1 VAEARTSVRTYTG
14 QSFERLLRNR
24 LGIAAGVAI
33 GVLAL
38 VAITEPVLVD
48 YVIRH
53 NVADQDLAEPFASPG
68 AAHWLGTDE
77 LGRDTMARLI
87 GGARVSLSIALL
99 TVTLSLAVG
108 GGIGM
113 VSGFVGGW
121 LDNLLMRLVD
131 IVLAIPQILLFMLL
145 SILFRPG
152 IVSLALIIASVSW
165 VTVARIVRSEVLSLR
180 TRDFILATRSVG
192 ASQLRLLGRH
202 IFPNVLPTLIVTAT
216 LGVGQII
223 LVEAALDYLGLGV
236 QPPTSSWG
244 NMLSNAQ
251 SYFTNSTILVIA
263 PGSLIV
269 LTVLALNLFG
279 NAIRDAFDPR
289 VVHAE

>member
-1 VAEARTSVRTYTG
+1 MGV
-14 QSFERLLRNR
+14 
-24 LGIAAGVAI
+24 AAGIAI

-38 VAITEPVLVD
+38 VAITEPVLLD
-48 YVIRH
+48 HVIRH
-53 NVADQDLAEPFASPG
+53 NVADQDLARPFASPG
-68 AAHWLGTDE
+68 AGHWLGTDE
-77 LGRDTMARLI
+77 LGRDTMARLV

-99 TVTLSLAVG
+99 TVTLSLAIG

-113 VSGFVGGW
+113 VSGFAGGW
-121 LDNLLMRLVD
+121 LDSLLMRLVD

-165 VTVARIVRSEVLSLR
+165 VSVARIVRSEVLSLR
-180 TRDFILATRSVG
+180 SRDFILASRSVG
-192 ASQLRLLGRH
+192 APPLRLLGRH
-202 IFPNVLPTLIVTAT
+202 ILPNVLPTLIVTAT

-236 QPPTSSWG
+236 QPPTPSWG

-251 SYFTNSTILVIA
+251 SYFTNSAILVIA

-289 VVHAE
+289 VVHAG